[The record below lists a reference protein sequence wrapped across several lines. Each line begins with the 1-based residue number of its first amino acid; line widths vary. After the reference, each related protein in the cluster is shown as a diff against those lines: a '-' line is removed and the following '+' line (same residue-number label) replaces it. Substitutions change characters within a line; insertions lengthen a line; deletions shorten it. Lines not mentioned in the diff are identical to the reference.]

1 MNALPR
7 EENYTYEN
15 LLNWDDGD
23 RYELYDGIPVIMESP
38 SDTHQTISMELARQF
53 ANFLVGKKCRVFP
66 APFDV
71 RLFEKPGDKPGDVDT
86 VVQPD
91 LMVVCDR
98 SKIDR
103 HGIHGAPDLVVE
115 ITSPSTRRYDRLLK
129 FNRYMRAGVREYWIV
144 DPAERQVWVYLLEED
159 GFYHTATVYAA
170 NSVQTAVPVGVLEGC
185 EIDLSTV
192 FPERTV

>member
-1 MNALPR
+1 MEELIR
-7 EENYTYEN
+7 EKSYTYED
-15 LLNWDDGD
+15 LLSWDDGD
-23 RYELYDGIPVIMESP
+23 RYELYDGIPVAMASP
-38 SDTHQTISMELARQF
+38 SDVHQDILGELYWQINSYLR
-53 ANFLVGKKCRVFP
+53 GKQCKVFF

-71 RLFEKPGDKPGDVDT
+71 RLFEKPGDTPKDVDT

-129 FNRYMRAGVREYWIV
+129 LDRYMRAGVREYWIV
-144 DPAERQVWVYLLEED
+144 DPAERQVWVNQLVD
-159 GFYHTATVYAA
+159 GFYRTATVYSA
-170 NSVQTAVPVGVLEGC
+170 NSIQTTVPVGVLEGC
-185 EIDLSTV
+185 VIDLTTV
-192 FPERTV
+192 FPGNL